1 MVVDFA
7 AVALGGALGA
17 TMRYGAGLLAA
28 PFALSESPVS
38 WFPLATFAV
47 NLIGSFA
54 IGFLSHFFEQAS
66 FDGKATWK
74 LFAVTGVLGGFT
86 TMSSF
91 SLESTSLLA
100 DGRLLEGGFYAVAT
114 MACCLALAAC
124 GRALARAVFQG

>member
-1 MVVDFA
+1 MLLDFI
-7 AVALGGALGA
+7 AVAFGGAIGA
-17 TMRYGAGLLAA
+17 TLRYGAGLLAA
-28 PFALSESPVS
+28 PFAVSESPFS

-47 NLIGSFA
+47 NLIGSFV
-54 IGFLSHFFEQAS
+54 IGFLSHFFEQAD

-124 GRALARAVFQG
+124 GRACARAVFQG